1 MSENNKV
8 DLKKAFAAQL
18 KKVFA
23 LAQMSAAEAEF
34 QAKDLQS
41 QSSRAG
47 LETAAQGWINRTNQA
62 LNAIQSYVE
71 RDKDAIVWGLM
82 TTVEYGKWLEIAND
96 RKYELMRP
104 IVFGKAQEFID
115 EVNEIL

>member
-1 MSENNKV
+1 
-8 DLKKAFAAQL
+8 
-18 KKVFA
+18 
-23 LAQMSAAEAEF
+23 
-34 QAKDLQS
+34 
-41 QSSRAG
+41 
-47 LETAAQGWINRTNQA
+47 
-62 LNAIQSYVE
+62 
-71 RDKDAIVWGLM
+71 M